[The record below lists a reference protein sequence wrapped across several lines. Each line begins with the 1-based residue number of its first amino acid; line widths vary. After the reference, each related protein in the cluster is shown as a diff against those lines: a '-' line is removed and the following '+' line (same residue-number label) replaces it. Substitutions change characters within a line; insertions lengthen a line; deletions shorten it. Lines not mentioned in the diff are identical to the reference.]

1 MQVIKEV
8 WLLQDNRSTPQSFMC
23 AQNTA
28 TPKLYVNERSAISSA
43 HYHAQHHTDNKEVCY
58 KPVKAFIVTEGDD
71 DAIPF

>member
-28 TPKLYVNERSAISSA
+28 TPKLYVNEKSAISSA
-43 HYHAQHHTDNKEVCY
+43 RYHADYHTDNKEVCY
-58 KPVKAFIVTEGDD
+58 KPVKAFIVTEGED

>member
-28 TPKLYVNERSAISSA
+28 TPKLYVNERSALSSA
-43 HYHAQHHTDNKEVCY
+43 RYHADYHTDNKEVCY

>member
-28 TPKLYVNERSAISSA
+28 TPKLYVNEKSAINSA
-43 HYHAQHHTDNKEVCY
+43 HYHAAYHTDNKEVCY

>member
-8 WLLQDNRSTPQSFMC
+8 WLLQDYKTPLSFMC

-28 TPKLYVNERSAISSA
+28 TPKLYVNEKSAINSA
-43 HYHAQHHTDNKEVCY
+43 RYHADYHTDNKEVCY
-58 KPVKAFIVTEGDD
+58 KPIKAFIVIEGDD

>member
-43 HYHAQHHTDNKEVCY
+43 RYHADYHTDNKEVCY

>member
-28 TPKLYVNERSAISSA
+28 TPKLYVNERSALSSA
-43 HYHAQHHTDNKEVCY
+43 RYHADYHTDNKEVCY
-58 KPVKAFIVTEGDD
+58 KPVKAFIVTEGED

>member
-8 WLLQDNRSTPQSFMC
+8 WLLQDSRAPLSFMC

-28 TPKLYVNERSAISSA
+28 TPKLYVNEKSAINSA
-43 HYHAQHHTDNKEVCY
+43 HYHAAYHTDNKEVCY

>member
-8 WLLQDNRSTPQSFMC
+8 WLLQDYKAPHTFMC

-43 HYHAQHHTDNKEVCY
+43 RYHADYHTDNKEICY
-58 KPVKAFIVTEGDD
+58 KPVKAFIVTEGED

>member
-8 WLLQDNRSTPQSFMC
+8 WLLQDNRAPLSFMC

-28 TPKLYVNERSAISSA
+28 TPKLYSTKRNAISSA

-58 KPVKAFIVTEGDD
+58 KPVKAFIVTEGED

>member
-8 WLLQDNRSTPQSFMC
+8 WLLQDKRAPLSFMC

-28 TPKLYVNERSAISSA
+28 TPKLYVNEKSATNSA
-43 HYHAQHHTDNKEVCY
+43 QYHATYYTENKEVCY
-58 KPVKAFIVTEGDD
+58 KPVKAFIVIEGDD